1 MRAADL
7 AFETASA
14 LGANRMRTFLTVLGI
29 VIGIGAVIAMTAL
42 IGGVRN
48 ALLGQMGLQ
57 AARMVQIYVN
67 GYPLTQSELDRL
79 EMRLADY
86 EFLIGTVYGWGEF
99 TAGEVAGQATVNG
112 VDPRYFEASGPALE
126 AGAFFTQEDSDEAAQ
141 KIVIDTQAVRDLFQT
156 DRAEDALGRSVRIAG
171 GDYTVVGVIE
181 SSSAMVGGEEVYIN
195 AYAPIG
201 TVEQRLASGSSGF
214 ANVVGF
220 AREGA
225 DIDALI
231 EQTKTEIAAI
241 RGIDADAAD
250 ENVFVDSMK
259 AVIDQVNSFTM
270 SFQLIGGSVA
280 GISLLVGGIGIMNM
294 MLTNVTERIREI
306 GLRRALGARRGDIT
320 AQFLLEAVAVCLT
333 GGVFGIALGY
343 GLSWALAVA
352 VGSMGMA
359 SVPIEPVMS
368 AASIGMATGLC
379 VLIGVVFGY
388 YPARR
393 AAKLDPVEALRYQ

>member
-112 VDPRYFEASGPALE
+112 VDPRYFEASGLALE

-181 SSSAMVGGEEVYIN
+181 SSSAMVGGEEIYIN